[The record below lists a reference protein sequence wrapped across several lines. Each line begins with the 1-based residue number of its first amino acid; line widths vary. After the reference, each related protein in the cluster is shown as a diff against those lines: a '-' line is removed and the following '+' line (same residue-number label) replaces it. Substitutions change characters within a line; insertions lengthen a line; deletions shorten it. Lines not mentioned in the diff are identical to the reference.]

1 MRSRVSADALKSAAV
16 RHATSWLLIL
26 TLVSGV
32 VLAQSNPAAQAARQW
47 RQKHERAI
55 LEELV
60 ALLAIP
66 NVSSDR
72 DNLGRNAAF
81 IAQMM
86 EKRGLATKLLTAPDG
101 NPLIFGELRTPGA
114 TRTLVFYAHYDG
126 QPVDAAEWATP
137 PFEPVL
143 RDRPLESGGK
153 VVPFAATAGPIDPE
167 SRLYARAAADDKAP
181 IVALMAALDAIRAAG
196 LKTRSHIKFVFDGE
210 EEIGSP
216 NLERILAANRELVS
230 GDLWLVCD
238 APLYQ
243 TRQQSIIFGARG
255 IATFDLTVYGPRAEL
270 HSGHYGNWA
279 PNPALSLA
287 RLLSSMK
294 DPETDRVLI
303 EGFYD
308 EVEPLTALERNAI
321 ADAPAVDAALMNE
334 FWLGSTDGR
343 PQTLN
348 ELITRP
354 SLNIRGMASA
364 RVGSTATNIIPATAT
379 ATFDVRLVK
388 KMGVRR
394 TFEILRAHIQKQG
407 FHVVETDPPAD
418 TRRAHARVAKL
429 AVLRGAEA
437 ARTSMD
443 LPISQHVIRT
453 VESARGRTVNL
464 PTMGGQLP
472 LDAIER
478 ATGARTIVIPI
489 GNHDNHQHSSNE
501 NLRIQN
507 LWDGIE
513 LMAALL
519 TMDVPAGNPP

>member
-1 MRSRVSADALKSAAV
+1 MKLWI
-16 RHATSWLLIL
+16 TIL
-26 TLVSGV
+26 TLLPAVT
-32 VLAQSNPAAQAARQW
+32 LAQSNPAAQTARQW
-47 RQKHERAI
+47 RQQHERAI
-55 LEELV
+55 VEELMT
-60 ALLAIP
+60 LLAIP
-66 NVSSDR
+66 NVTSDR
-72 DNLGRNAAF
+72 ESLQRNATS
-81 IAQMM
+81 IMQMM
-86 EKRGLATKLLTAPDG
+86 ERRGVATKLVSVAG
-101 NPLIFGELRTPGA
+101 ANPLVFGELRTPGA

-126 QPVDAAEWATP
+126 QPVEPTEWATA

-143 RDRPLESGGK
+143 RNRAIENGGTIVPL
-153 VVPFAATAGPIDPE
+153 ATGVGTIDPE
-167 SRLYARAAADDKAP
+167 SRLYARSAADDKAP

-196 LKTRSHIKFVFDGE
+196 LKMRSHIKFVFEGE
-210 EEIGSP
+210 EEAGSP
-216 NLERILAANRELVS
+216 HLEKMLADNKDLFS

-238 APLYQ
+238 GPLYQ

-294 DPETDRVLI
+294 DPESDRVLI

-308 EVEPLTALERNAI
+308 QVEPLTAVERKAV
-321 ADAPAVDAALMNE
+321 ADAPPVDSALKEE

-343 PQTLN
+343 PHSLN

-364 RVGSTATNIIPATAT
+364 RVGSTATNIIPASAT
-379 ATFDVRLVK
+379 ATLDVRLVK
-388 KMGVRR
+388 KMTVPR
-394 TFEILRAHIQKQG
+394 TLDVLRAHLRKQG
-407 FHVVETDPPAD
+407 FFVVDADPSAD
-418 TRRAHARVAKL
+418 VRRAHARVAKL
-429 AVLRGAEA
+429 ALLRGAEA

-443 LPISQHVIRT
+443 LPMSREVIRT
-453 VESARGRTVNL
+453 VESVRGPTVAL

-519 TMDVPAGNPP
+519 TMDAR

>member
-1 MRSRVSADALKSAAV
+1 MMEARG
-16 RHATSWLLIL
+16 I
-26 TLVSGV
+26 
-32 VLAQSNPAAQAARQW
+32 AAR
-47 RQKHERAI
+47 
-55 LEELV
+55 LV
-60 ALLAIP
+60 
-66 NVSSDR
+66 
-72 DNLGRNAAF
+72 
-81 IAQMM
+81 
-86 EKRGLATKLLTAPDG
+86 TAPQA
-101 NPLIFGELRTPGA
+101 NPLAFGELRTPGA

-126 QPVDAAEWATP
+126 QPIDPTEWATP

-143 RDRPLESGGK
+143 RNQPIENGGTIVPLASTG
-153 VVPFAATAGPIDPE
+153 ASIDPE
-167 SRLYARAAADDKAP
+167 SRLYARSAADDKAP
-181 IVALMAALDAIRAAG
+181 IVALMAAVDAIRAAG
-196 LKTRSHIKFVFDGE
+196 LTMKSHVKFVFEGE
-210 EEIGSP
+210 EEAGSA
-216 NLERILAANRELVS
+216 NLENMLAANKDLFS

-238 APLYQ
+238 GPLHQ

-255 IATFDLTVYGPRAEL
+255 IATFDVTVYGPRAEL

-287 RLLSSMK
+287 RLLASMK
-294 DPETDRVLI
+294 DPDTDRVLVD
-303 EGFYD
+303 GFYD
-308 EVEPLTALERNAI
+308 QVEPLTSLEKKAI
-321 ADAPAVDAALMNE
+321 AEAPSVDAPLMHE

-343 PQTLN
+343 PHTLN

-364 RVGSTATNIIPATAT
+364 RTGSTATNIIPASAT
-379 ATFDVRLVK
+379 ATLDVRLVK
-388 KMGVRR
+388 KMTVER
-394 TFEILRAHIQKQG
+394 TLDVLRAHLRKQG
-407 FHVVETDPPAD
+407 FFVVDADPGAD
-418 TRRAHARVAKL
+418 VRRAHARVARL
-429 AVLRGAEA
+429 TLLRGAEA

-443 LPISQHVIRT
+443 LPMSREVIRT
-453 VESARGRTVNL
+453 VESVRGRAVAL

-519 TMDVPAGNPP
+519 TMDMK

>member
-1 MRSRVSADALKSAAV
+1 MRTVDSRKSQVEGKSMNVKVWIAILSLLPAV
-16 RHATSWLLIL
+16 T
-26 TLVSGV
+26 
-32 VLAQSNPAAQAARQW
+32 LAQSNPAAKAARQW
-47 RQKHERAI
+47 RNQHERAI
-55 LEELV
+55 IEELV
-60 ALLAIP
+60 TLLAIP
-66 NVSSDR
+66 NVTSDR
-72 DNLGRNAAF
+72 ANIQRNAAV
-81 IAQMM
+81 IIRMM
-86 EKRGLATKLLTAPDG
+86 EKRGIAAKLVSVPDA
-101 NPLIFGELRTPGA
+101 NPLVVGELHTPGA

-126 QPVDAAEWATP
+126 QPIEPTEWVTP

-143 RDRPLESGGK
+143 RTRPIEDGGAM
-153 VVPFAATAGPIDPE
+153 VPLDSAGPSFDPE
-167 SRLYARAAADDKAP
+167 SRLYARSAADDKAP
-181 IVALMAALDAIRAAG
+181 IVALMTAVDAVRAAG
-196 LKTRSHIKFVFDGE
+196 IKTRSHIKFVFEGE
-210 EEIGSP
+210 EEAGSP
-216 NLERILAANRELVS
+216 NLEKMLAADKGLFS
-230 GDLWLVCD
+230 GDLWLICD
-238 APLYQ
+238 GPLYQ

-279 PNPALSLA
+279 PNPALTLA

-294 DPETDRVLI
+294 EPENDRVLV

-308 EVEPLTALERNAI
+308 QVEPLTALERKAI
-321 ADAPAVDAALMNE
+321 ADAPAVDTALMDE

-343 PQTLN
+343 PHTLN

-364 RVGSTATNIIPATAT
+364 RIGSTATNIIPASAT

-388 KMGVRR
+388 KMSVQR
-394 TFEILRAHIQKQG
+394 TLDVLRAHLRKQG
-407 FHVVETDPPAD
+407 FFVVDADPSAD
-418 TRRAHARVAKL
+418 VRRAHARVAKL
-429 AVLRGAEA
+429 VLLRGAEA

-443 LPISQHVIRT
+443 LPMSREVIRT
-453 VESARGRTVNL
+453 VESVRGRTVAL

-478 ATGARTIVIPI
+478 ATGAPTIVVPI

-519 TMDVPAGNPP
+519 TM